1 VGEVEPE
8 RGRDVLEVGVALVAD
23 RQELEDAAAVVVQQ
37 HDRQREPVTPR
48 REQPP
53 TS

>member
-23 RQELEDAAAVVVQQ
+23 RQELEM
-37 HDRQREPVTPR
+37 
-48 REQPP
+48 PP
-53 TS
+53 PSLFSSTIVSASP